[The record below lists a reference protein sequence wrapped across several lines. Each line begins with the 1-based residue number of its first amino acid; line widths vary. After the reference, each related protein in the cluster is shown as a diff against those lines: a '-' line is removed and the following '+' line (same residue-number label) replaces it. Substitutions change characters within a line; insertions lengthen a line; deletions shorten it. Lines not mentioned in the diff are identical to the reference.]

1 MTYYEALLFLHIS
14 AVAVWVGAA
23 VLYDLLFFRARRAAD
38 PALAG
43 RLSAHSEWLAKR
55 LFIPMTLV
63 VLVFGILLTIEGPWG
78 FGDLWVVLGLVG
90 WAITFAVGVGGIE
103 PQAKRIHAA
112 VERGGPDDPEVAW
125 RGRRITALNYFDN
138 VLLFII
144 IADMAIKPTGDDV
157 GLLVVGAA
165 IVLAGVGLV
174 ARVWRV
180 PAPELPAAALQ
191 TPQA

>member
-55 LFIPMTLV
+55 LFIPASLA
-63 VLVFGILLTIEGPWG
+63 VLVLGILLTIEGPWD
-78 FGDLWVVLGLVG
+78 FGYLWVVVGLVG
-90 WAITFAVGVGGIE
+90 WAITFAVGLGGIE
-103 PQAKRIHAA
+103 RQAKRIHAA
-112 VERGGPDDPEVAW
+112 IERGGPDDPEVAW

-138 VLLFII
+138 ALLFLI

-174 ARVWRV
+174 VRVWRV
-180 PAPELPAAALQ
+180 PAPELPAPALQ

>member
-14 AVAVWVGAA
+14 AVAIWVGAA
-23 VLYDLLFFRARRAAD
+23 VLYDLLFFRAKRAAD

-55 LFIPMTLV
+55 LFIPTPLV
-63 VLVFGILLTIEGPWG
+63 VLVFGILLTIESPWG
-78 FGDLWVVLGLVG
+78 FGDLWVALGLVG
-90 WAITFAVGVGGIE
+90 WAITFVVGVGGIE
-103 PQAKRIHAA
+103 PQAKRINAA
-112 VERGGPDDPEVAW
+112 VERGGTDDPEVAW

-174 ARVWRV
+174 VRVWRV
-180 PAPELPAAALQ
+180 PAPELLPAALQ
-191 TPQA
+191 TRHA